1 MRPLHLV
8 ARNFRTY
15 PALDLDLSD
24 GGLVAVLGDI
34 RDGTGT
40 DSNGA
45 GKSSILEAVE
55 IALFG
60 RRSLAPYLT
69 RGVDDALLLELKFEH
84 GGESYLV
91 RRTYS
96 PRGRG
101 TTTLDLEHFDEGEF
115 IPLTAESTKATQE
128 RLCSLVGLSRDT
140 FRHSSYLRQQSRSFA
155 DESIEPRERK
165 RLLTE
170 AVLGRDPVW
179 PRLLDAARSEKNA
192 LTASLLELAADIR
205 HAEEQAAA
213 KPDLERQH
221 ADLVEAETVAADNVA
236 DLERSRSE
244 LLEEHRVA
252 SEHRARTAAAREA
265 LLRAQA
271 ALVGIEASLAKAS
284 EATQTIS
291 VASDELAGLPV
302 YPPLDEIRA
311 RETILVATV
320 EAHAQAVR
328 EHEAA
333 VQRGNEAGQRRG
345 EILAKA
351 DDLRMQASMLDA
363 RPLDDG
369 ATCTHCGQVLG
380 FEARER
386 ALKSYRDEAEA
397 LDKEAAAVE
406 IPIQPLAPEGDPPTA
421 DLAVCRSA
429 LTAAASSEALR
440 ATLAER
446 IAACERILDEQPSDD
461 QVAIAHATVDE
472 KDAALAEVGEPPNV
486 AAIELR
492 GNEVSEQLAKAR
504 AGLDQHRQ
512 QRVRVEEHLALAAA
526 AEQKLA
532 EAAVERGRLQAAVDV
547 VAALERAYSPNG
559 IPALILENAAIPY
572 LETEASRIL
581 TLLGCPYTV
590 ELRTQADLKSGD
602 GVRETLDVAVIDEHG
617 QPAPFEEGTSGGE
630 KTRIGLALRI
640 ALARLL
646 AHRRGAQSR
655 MLALDEPGDLDES
668 GMAALVTVLRDL
680 QDEFDLIL
688 LVSHVPGLRDS
699 FDQTLTVEKQDGVS
713 RIVEAGVFEAVPA

>member
-69 RGVDDALLLELKFEH
+69 HGVDDALLLELKFEH

>member
-1 MRPLHLV
+1 L
-8 ARNFRTY
+8 
-15 PALDLDLSD
+15 ALEEI
-24 GGLVAVLGDI
+24 GLAAIL
-34 RDGTGT
+34 GT
-40 DSNGA
+40 DLETGRSNGS
-45 GKSSILEAVE
+45 GKSSLLEMIE

-69 RGVDDALLLELKFEH
+69 RGVEDELLLELEFEH
-84 GGESYLV
+84 GGCTYRV
-91 RRTYS
+91 RRTFS

-101 TTTLDLEHFDEGEF
+101 KTTLDFERYNGAEEVMEWG
-115 IPLTAESTKATQE
+115 PLTAESAKETQE
-128 RLCSLVGLSRDT
+128 RICKTIGLSRDT

-179 PRLLDAARSEKNA
+179 PKLLEAARAEKST
-192 LTASLLELAADIR
+192 LGGELIELEAGVR

-221 ADLVEAETVAADNVA
+221 SDLVEAETVAADNVA
-236 DLERSRSE
+236 DLERSRAQLAAE
-244 LLEEHRVA
+244 YQAA
-252 SEHRARTAAAREA
+252 SEHRARTAAARAE
-265 LLRAQA
+265 LLSAQA
-271 ALVGIEASLAKAS
+271 ALVGVEASLRKAA
-284 EATQTIS
+284 EAAQTLS
-291 VASDELAGLPV
+291 VARDELAGLPS

-311 RETILVATV
+311 REAVLVAAV

-328 EHEAA
+328 DREAA
-333 VQRGNEAGQRRG
+333 ELEWANADNRRDALVKAANEA
-345 EILAKA
+345 LAA
-351 DDLRMQASMLDA
+351 ASALDSHA
-363 RPLDDG
+363 LDECQ
-369 ATCTHCGQVLG
+369 TCGQALPD
-380 FEARER
+380 EARAR
-386 ALKSYRDEAEA
+386 AIQSYRDEAAKHE
-397 LDKEAAAVE
+397 LAAAV
-406 IPIQPLAPEGDPPTA
+406 IVMPELPPVPTDEPPTGE
-421 DLAVCRSA
+421 LAVCRSA
-429 LTAAASSEALR
+429 ITAAASSEALR

-446 IAACERILDEQPSDD
+446 IAAAERILDEQPSDD
-461 QVAIAHATVDE
+461 QVAAARAAVAA
-472 KDAALAEVGEPPNV
+472 KDATLAAVGEPPNI
-486 AAIELR
+486 AAIEMR
-492 GNEVSEQLAKAR
+492 GNEVSEELAR
-504 AGLDQHRQ
+504 ARGSLDQHRQ
-512 QRVRVEEHLALAAA
+512 QRARVEEHLALATA

-532 EAAVERGRLQAAVDV
+532 EASVERGRLQAAVDV

-581 TLLGCPYTV
+581 AELGCPYTL

-617 QPAPFEEGTSGGE
+617 QAAPFEEGTSGGE

-668 GMAALVTVLRDL
+668 GMAALVQVLRDL
-680 QDEFDLIL
+680 QDEFELIL